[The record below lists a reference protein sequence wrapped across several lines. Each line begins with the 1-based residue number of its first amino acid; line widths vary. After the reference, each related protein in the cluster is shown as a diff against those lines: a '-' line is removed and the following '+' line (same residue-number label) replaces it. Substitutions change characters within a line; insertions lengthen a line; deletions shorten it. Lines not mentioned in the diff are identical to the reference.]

1 MDLIQQSQSQIIDIF
16 VLDENLNKF
25 LLVDK
30 NYFEYLISCI
40 YSNQLLTLFSFTF
53 FTTLYCCIM
62 KNKKKIYN
70 KYVVVEQNE
79 PVKGEIV

>member
-1 MDLIQQSQSQIIDIF
+1 MDLIEQSQIDIF
-16 VLDENLNKF
+16 VLNRF
-25 LLVDK
+25 LLVDT

-53 FTTLYCCIM
+53 FTILYCCTM
-62 KNKKKIYN
+62 KNKNNN
-70 KYVVVEQNE
+70 KYVVVEQSE